1 MEKINLS
8 DAEFKTLVIR
18 MLRGITGYS
27 KSINEEMNVTLSEI
41 KKKISGQS
49 TVKGMK
55 PRIKSMT
62 WNTSNKNEKK

>member
-1 MEKINLS
+1 
-8 DAEFKTLVIR
+8 
-18 MLRGITGYS
+18 MLQQLIGYFN
-27 KSINEEMNVTLSEI
+27 SIKNTQAEMNVTLSEI

>member
-27 KSINEEMNVTLSEI
+27 KSINEEMNVTLREI
-41 KKKISGQS
+41 NIHRKP
-49 TVKGMK
+49 TV
-55 PRIKSMT
+55 RECI
-62 WNTSNKNEKK
+62 

>member
-27 KSINEEMNVTLSEI
+27 KSINEEMNVTLREI
-41 KKKISGQS
+41 NIHRKPTVRGRKIGF
-49 TVKGMK
+49 
-55 PRIKSMT
+55 KSMN
-62 WNTSNKNEKK
+62 WNIRKK